1 MFSIILPV
9 YNAEET
15 IEETLN
21 SIKNQ
26 DYTDFELIIINDGST
41 DNTLEIINAFIGK
54 HKRIDINL
62 ISRPNKGFMF
72 SLEEGIKIA
81 KNKLIARIDSDDIW
95 EYNHLNTMMACFNN
109 NNIVLAG
116 SNAVLID
123 KFGKEIGSLRMP
135 QNIEKAILFDNPII
149 HSSVVFDK
157 SAYQK
162 TKGYLRKRSEV
173 NDIFADYRLWLE
185 FLSVGKC
192 VNSEVQT
199 LRYRYLESSMSR
211 KISKLPYY
219 KERLKLAFEA
229 YSQIKKYHFYFLFC
243 TTKIL
248 VRILQHKLY
257 ETINIR
263 QS

>member
-116 SNAVLID
+116 STVLMT
-123 KFGKEIGSLRMP
+123 SLA
-135 QNIEKAILFDNPII
+135 K
-149 HSSVVFDK
+149 
-157 SAYQK
+157 
-162 TKGYLRKRSEV
+162 
-173 NDIFADYRLWLE
+173 
-185 FLSVGKC
+185 
-192 VNSEVQT
+192 
-199 LRYRYLESSMSR
+199 
-211 KISKLPYY
+211 KLG
-219 KERLKLAFEA
+219 
-229 YSQIKKYHFYFLFC
+229 H
-243 TTKIL
+243 
-248 VRILQHKLY
+248 
-257 ETINIR
+257 
-263 QS
+263 